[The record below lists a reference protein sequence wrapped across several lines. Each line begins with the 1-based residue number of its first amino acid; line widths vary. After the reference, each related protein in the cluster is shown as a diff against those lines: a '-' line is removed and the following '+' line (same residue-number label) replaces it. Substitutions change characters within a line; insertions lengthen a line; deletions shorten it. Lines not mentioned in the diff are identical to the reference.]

1 MYINYFN
8 GSKYDKKYL
17 HTTGT
22 HQKFEILTKKIV
34 RGGVILSWTPGGLAC
49 AENCHGTWG
58 TCGTWFLRKR
68 FVVPGDVQYLA

>member
-22 HQKFEILTKKIV
+22 HKKFEILTKNLKKY
-34 RGGVILSWTPGGLAC
+34 
-49 AENCHGTWG
+49 EKNE
-58 TCGTWFLRKR
+58 FQKQKD
-68 FVVPGDVQYLA
+68 FFDF